1 MNIIPRTPTAKQKA
15 FTLVETLVAIS
26 ILTIALTG
34 PLAIIAQAL
43 RSSYFSRDQITAYY
57 LAQEAVE
64 YIRNQR
70 DFNGLQGVS
79 APAAEDWLHGVATD
93 SDLDPTDPNASL
105 VNLYEPTGESNLVK
119 ANLVRTATGYKLTR
133 CNVACPPLKYNV
145 SFNTLGNAGSSLYGD
160 DSTEADSIFT
170 REIIFSEPPPYVD
183 PANPDPDNAP
193 PSQRELVMTVRVT
206 WSSPSGSASVSI
218 REHLTNWQLEKI
230 DPNII

>member
-1 MNIIPRTPTAKQKA
+1 MNIIPKNHIKKQKA

-43 RSSYFSRDQITAYY
+43 RSSYFARDQITAYY

-70 DFNGLQGVS
+70 DFNGLQGVN
-79 APAAEDWLHGVATD
+79 APAAGDWLHGVATD

-105 VNLYEPTGESNLVK
+105 VNLYEPTGESDMVK
-119 ANLVRTATGYKLTR
+119 VNLVRTATGYKLSR
-133 CNVACPPLKYNV
+133 CNVVCPPLKYNT
-145 SFNTLGNAGSSLYGD
+145 SFNTIGTSNALYGD
-160 DSTEADSIFT
+160 DTSDADSIFT
-170 REIIFSEPPPYVD
+170 REIVFSEPPPYVD
-183 PANPDPDNAP
+183 PMNPDPDNAL
-193 PSQRELVMTVRVT
+193 PSERELVMTVRVK

-230 DPNII
+230 DPDAV